1 MNLKGFRIVH
11 VDKNL
16 HNILL
21 DRRIDLR
28 LTQQQVADRADISLT
43 QYQRFERGERKLMTS
58 SFKTACKVIEALE
71 MNISDFYHGKYVLG
85 EEVKI

>member
-85 EEVKI
+85 EVVKI

>member
-11 VDKNL
+11 VDENL
-16 HNILL
+16 YNILL

-28 LTQQQVADRADISLT
+28 LTQQQVAERAEISLT

-85 EEVKI
+85 EEVKL